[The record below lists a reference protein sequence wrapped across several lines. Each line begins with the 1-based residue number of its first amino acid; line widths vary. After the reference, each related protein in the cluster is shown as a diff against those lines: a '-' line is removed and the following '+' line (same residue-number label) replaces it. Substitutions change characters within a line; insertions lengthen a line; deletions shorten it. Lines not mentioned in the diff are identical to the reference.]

1 MLLRTLM
8 TPTFAPP
15 SDGSTAPASLDTG
28 APDGTAPE
36 TAKPEEAGSPSTK
49 PEPSPSAEGKPD
61 GEAKPE
67 PTAEEK
73 AATEAEAARAAVHT
87 EASAYALNVDDEA
100 KTALGLGDGDDPI
113 VKGIT
118 ELWAKTGKSQGA
130 LDDFMATAGELA
142 KAGLF
147 GTGFDPAAEAA
158 KLGETA
164 PARRREVEVF
174 AEALKTRGD
183 ITDEE
188 HGELMSL
195 SPTAAGITLLEKLR
209 GMMGDAGRIEAPT
222 DPAPSGKEASMAKY
236 REMRADPKYET
247 DRKFRAE
254 ADGHFQAAH
263 RKG

>member
-8 TPTFAPP
+8 TPKFAPP
-15 SDGSTAPASLDTG
+15 SDGGTSPALPDTG
-28 APDGTAPE
+28 ASPTTPPPGTPE
-36 TAKPEEAGSPSTK
+36 ASASTK
-49 PEPSPSAEGKPD
+49 PEPSPSPEGDTKPEGD
-61 GEAKPE
+61 PKPE

-73 AATEAEAARAAVHT
+73 AAAEAETARAAVHT
-87 EASAYALNVDDEA
+87 EASAYAVNLPDEA
-100 KTALGLGDGDDPI
+100 KTALGLGDGEDPI

-118 ELWAKTGKSQGA
+118 EHWAKSGKSQGA
-130 LDDFMATAGELA
+130 LDDFLAQAGELA

-147 GTGFDPAAEAA
+147 GSGFDPAAEAA

-174 AEALKTRGD
+174 AEALKSRGD

-209 GMMGDAGRIEAPT
+209 GMMGDAGRIEPPT
-222 DPAPSGKEASMAKY
+222 EPAATGKEASMAKY

-263 RKG
+263 RKA